1 MSLPLLAVAVMTLQ
15 MSAAPV
21 ARSVASHDPSYRT
34 AQGKT
39 AAQDTPHPA
48 STSMSPREVAEMRAD
63 ILMARKEF
71 EDAVRAYE
79 ALLATYPKDSE
90 LLNKTGIAFQQQG
103 FSTSAEHYYKLAVK
117 YDKDYVSAINNVGT
131 VEYERKKYARAVK
144 WYERAINVHPDMAT
158 LYSNLGYAYFAD
170 KKYPEAMGAFV
181 KAIQLDP
188 EIFQRRGGSGALVQ
202 QRSVPDPGMFYFYMA
217 RSYGQMGNAERCA
230 HYLKM
235 SRDDGYQ
242 QYTAATSD
250 PAFSKVIQDPQVK
263 EILNPVSDT
272 TAAQ

>member
-1 MSLPLLAVAVMTLQ
+1 MNLPILAVAVMALQ
-15 MSAAPV
+15 MSAAPGV
-21 ARSVASHDPSYRT
+21 RSEAAHDT
-34 AQGKT
+34 AG
-39 AAQDTPHPA
+39 AQDAPHA
-48 STSMSPREVAEMRAD
+48 VNTSMSPREVAEMHAD

-71 EDAVRAYE
+71 ENAVRAYK

-90 LLNKTGIAFQQQG
+90 LLNKEGIAFQQQG
-103 FSTSAEHYYKLAVK
+103 YSTNAEHYYKLAVK

-131 VEYERKKYARAVK
+131 VEYERKKYGRAVK
-144 WYERAINVHPDMAT
+144 WYERAITVRPDMAT
-158 LYSNLGYAYFAD
+158 LYSNLGYAYFSD

-188 EIFQRRGGSGALVQ
+188 EIFQRRSENGVTVQ
-202 QRSVPDPGMFYFYMA
+202 QRTVPDPGMFYFYMA

-242 QYTAATSD
+242 KYTAATSD
-250 PAFSKVIQDPQVK
+250 PVFSKVIQDPQVK
-263 EILNPVSDT
+263 EILHPASDT